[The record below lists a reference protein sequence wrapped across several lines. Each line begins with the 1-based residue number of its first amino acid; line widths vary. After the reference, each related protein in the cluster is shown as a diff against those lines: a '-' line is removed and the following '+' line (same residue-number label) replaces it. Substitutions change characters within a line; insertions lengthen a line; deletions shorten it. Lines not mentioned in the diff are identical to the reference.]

1 MLQGKNATINSR
13 ANWNW
18 HHQQQIIF
26 SFKLTQS
33 TDLWHVFDWE
43 RWPLLALLLFLS
55 DSGKNNSR
63 PLTWETARFQ
73 LRNFINIVNLLL
85 VGPHMY
91 VSIQHVFVL
100 LLFFVDRVESMSM
113 SSIDCMACWT
123 QFECHNLFCEFVV
136 RFVFARM
143 FAVYWIVNVNEDCLW
158 LVNVL
163 FTFVFILLMPWLD
176 VFTAT

>member
-18 HHQQQIIF
+18 HHQQRIIIF

-85 VGPHMY
+85 VGPHMSLCSMCLCCFFFCRSCWIDVDVIHRLY
-91 VSIQHVFVL
+91 GMLDAIRMPQSLLWICSTIRFCSNVRSVL
-100 LLFFVDRVESMSM
+100 NCERKQRLSM
-113 SSIDCMACWT
+113 T
-123 QFECHNLFCEFVV
+123 G
-136 RFVFARM
+136 
-143 FAVYWIVNVNEDCLW
+143 
-158 LVNVL
+158 
-163 FTFVFILLMPWLD
+163 
-176 VFTAT
+176 